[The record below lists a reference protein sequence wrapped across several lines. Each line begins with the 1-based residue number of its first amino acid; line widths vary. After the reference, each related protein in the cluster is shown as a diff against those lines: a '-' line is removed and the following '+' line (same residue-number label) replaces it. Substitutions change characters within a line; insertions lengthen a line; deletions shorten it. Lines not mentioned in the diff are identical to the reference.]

1 MKRDELKAL
10 ELTDEQVNAVMK
22 MYGQSIVELQNGL
35 TAAQQESETAKGELK
50 RYQKGGELFIDK
62 AEHERLKT
70 FETETL
76 TKAEREKKKSLLV
89 KLYKDGGAKES
100 AIPLLLKGQ
109 NWDEIDVDDKDN
121 IKNGAELLKT
131 AKAEYADGFGV
142 NGNTGV
148 PHAHE
153 EDGGSSKTTNRQK
166 YY

>member
-1 MKRDELKAL
+1 MREELKAL
-10 ELTDEQVNAVMK
+10 GLEAETVEAVMRIHGK
-22 MYGQSIVELQNGL
+22 HNAELEKV
-35 TAAQQESETAKGELK
+35 AKSAKQESEAAKEELK

-131 AKAEYADGFGV
+131 AKAEYAEGFGV
-142 NGNTGV
+142 NGNTGMQ
-148 PHAHE
+148 HASNE
-153 EDGGSSKTTNRQK
+153 ESGTSATPTRAKI
-166 YY
+166 Y